1 MGDYKLSFDD
11 TSYISKITAVKV
23 NGTTYSSGV
32 VWNNNTYSISM
43 ANDGYLSIGSG
54 SFVDGNNTVTIT
66 ATGYKELTVTITKDG
81 KLIVDD
87 NNNGNSGDN
96 NSSDNNGSNTG
107 NNGNTST
114 GVDVPTYMVS
124 LFSIKAATIPLP
136 ESI

>member
-66 ATGYKELTVTITKDG
+66 ATGLGTDG
-81 KLIVDD
+81 YHHQ
-87 NNNGNSGDN
+87 GRQSG
-96 NSSDNNGSNTG
+96 
-107 NNGNTST
+107 
-114 GVDVPTYMVS
+114 
-124 LFSIKAATIPLP
+124 
-136 ESI
+136 